1 MTKQNLSETIRG
13 LRAELDKAPSIDAEI
28 RERVKKVLDEIEAL
42 AGGEGEIP
50 SQQHTQFLER
60 LKESTQHFEESHASL
75 TLAVGRVIDAL
86 SGIGI

>member
-1 MTKQNLSETIRG
+1 MTKQNLSETIRE
-13 LRAELDKAPSIDAEI
+13 LRIELEKTPSIEADV
-28 RERVKKVLDEIEAL
+28 RERVKKVLDEIESL
-42 AGGEGEIP
+42 TGGEGEIP

-60 LKESTQHFEESHASL
+60 LKETTRHFEESHLPL